1 MRKGIIFEK
10 LTTLVERDKVSAVKD
25 IYRDFMTMKATES
38 TKPEKENSQPL
49 LVGAAMLRA
58 RDLAEQGINGNR
70 LQRLVQNGQVERVGR
85 GLYRAGQ
92 AEETEYHTWTQ
103 AALLV
108 PQGVICLL
116 SALRFH
122 ELTTQAPFE
131 VWLAIGNKAW
141 RPKIVGVPLRIHYFS
156 DASLTSGIEEHQ
168 LAGVPVKI
176 YGAAKTVADC
186 FKFRNKIGVD
196 VALEALRAYLRQRL
210 PEKDLWDCAKICR
223 VQKVMIPYLEA
234 LQ

>member
-1 MRKGIIFEK
+1 
-10 LTTLVERDKVSAVKD
+10 
-25 IYRDFMTMKATES
+25 MKTTES
-38 TKPEKENSQPL
+38 VKLGKERSQPL
-49 LVGAAMLRA
+49 LVGAAMQRA

-70 LQRLVQNGQVERVGR
+70 LQRLVRTGQVERVGR
-85 GLYRAGQ
+85 GLYRTGQ
-92 AEETEYHTWTQ
+92 GEETEYHTWTQ

-108 PQGVICLL
+108 PQGVVCLL

-131 VWLAIGNKAW
+131 VWLAIDNKAW
-141 RPKIVGVPLRIHYFS
+141 RPTVTDVPLRIHYFS
-156 DASLTSGIEEHQ
+156 GASLTSGIEEHQ
-168 LAGVPVKI
+168 LAGVRVKI

-210 PEKDLWDCAKICR
+210 PEKDLWDYAKICR
-223 VQKVMIPYLEA
+223 VQKIMIPYLEA

>member
-1 MRKGIIFEK
+1 MTQAPENPKR
-10 LTTLVERDKVSAVKD
+10 SKD
-25 IYRDFMTMKATES
+25 GS
-38 TKPEKENSQPL
+38 SQL
-49 LVGAAMLRA
+49 LGGAALLRA
-58 RDLAEQGINGNR
+58 RDLTEQGINGNR
-70 LQRLVQNGQVERVGR
+70 LQRLVQAGKVERVGR

-92 AEETEYHTWTQ
+92 ADETEYHSWVQ

-122 ELTTQAPFE
+122 ELTTQATFE

-141 RPKIVGVPLRIHYFS
+141 RPTVADVPLRIHYFS
-156 DASLTSGIEEHQ
+156 GPSLTSGIEEHL

-196 VALEALRAYLRQRL
+196 VALEALRTYLRRRL
-210 PEKDLWDCAKICR
+210 PEEELWHCAKICR
-223 VQKVMIPYLEA
+223 VQKIMVPYLEA

>member
-1 MRKGIIFEK
+1 
-10 LTTLVERDKVSAVKD
+10 
-25 IYRDFMTMKATES
+25 
-38 TKPEKENSQPL
+38 
-49 LVGAAMLRA
+49 MLRA
-58 RDLAEQGINGNR
+58 RDLVEQGINGNR
-70 LQRLVQNGQVERVGR
+70 LQRLVQAGQVERVGR
-85 GLYRAGQ
+85 GLYRTAQ
-92 AEETEYHTWTQ
+92 AEETEYHTWAQ

-108 PQGVICLL
+108 PQGVVCLM

-141 RPKIVGVPLRIHYFS
+141 RPTVADVPLRIHYFS
-156 DASLTSGIEEHQ
+156 GPSLTSGIEEHQ

-176 YGAAKTVADC
+176 YSAAKTVADC

-210 PEKDLWDCAKICR
+210 PEKDLWDHAKICR
-223 VQKVMIPYLEA
+223 VQKIMTPYLEA

>member
-1 MRKGIIFEK
+1 MNPTGNTKQGN
-10 LTTLVERDKVSAVKD
+10 ERVQSFPISATV
-25 IYRDFMTMKATES
+25 
-38 TKPEKENSQPL
+38 
-49 LVGAAMLRA
+49 LRA
-58 RDLAEQGINGNR
+58 RDLAERGINGNR
-70 LQRLVQNGQVERVGR
+70 LQRLVRAGLVERVGR

-92 AEETEYHTWTQ
+92 AEETEYHTWAQ

-108 PQGVICLL
+108 PQGVICLM

-141 RPKIVGVPLRIHYFS
+141 RPKVTDVPLRIHYYS
-156 DASLTSGIEEHQ
+156 GASLTSGIEEHR

-196 VALEALRAYLRQRL
+196 VALEALRAYLRRRL
-210 PEKDLWDCAKICR
+210 PEKDLWDYAKICR

>member
-1 MRKGIIFEK
+1 
-10 LTTLVERDKVSAVKD
+10 
-25 IYRDFMTMKATES
+25 MKATENA
-38 TKPEKENSQPL
+38 KPGKESSQPL

-70 LQRLVQNGQVERVGR
+70 LQRLIRVGQVERVRR
-85 GLYRAGQ
+85 GLYQAGQ
-92 AEETEYHTWTQ
+92 GEETEYHTWAQ

-108 PQGVICLL
+108 PQGVVCLL

-141 RPKIVGVPLRIHYFS
+141 RPKVEDVPLRIHYFS
-156 DASLTSGIEEHQ
+156 GASLTSGIEEHQ
-168 LAGVPVKI
+168 FAGVPVKI

-210 PEKDLWDCAKICR
+210 PEKELWDYAKICR
-223 VQKVMIPYLEA
+223 VQKIMIPYLEA

>member
-1 MRKGIIFEK
+1 MRKSIIGGK
-10 LTTLVERDKVSAVKD
+10 LKTLVKWDRVSVVKSS
-25 IYRDFMTMKATES
+25 YRDFIAMKTTENA
-38 TKPEKENSQPL
+38 KLGKERSQPL

-58 RDLAEQGINGNR
+58 RDLAGQGINGNR
-70 LQRLVQNGQVERVGR
+70 LQRLVQAGQVERVGR
-85 GLYRAGQ
+85 GLYRAAQ
-92 AEETEYHTWTQ
+92 AEETEYHPWAQ

-108 PQGVICLL
+108 PQGVVCLM

-122 ELTTQAPFE
+122 ELATQAPFE

-141 RPKIVGVPLRIHYFS
+141 RPTVTDVPLRIHYFS
-156 DASLTSGIEEHQ
+156 GLSLTSGLEEHQ

-176 YGAAKTVADC
+176 YSAAKTVADC

-196 VALEALRAYLRQRL
+196 VALEALRAYLHRRL
-210 PEKDLWDCAKICR
+210 PEKDLWDYAKICR
-223 VQKVMIPYLEA
+223 VQKIMVPYLQA

>member
-1 MRKGIIFEK
+1 
-10 LTTLVERDKVSAVKD
+10 
-25 IYRDFMTMKATES
+25 MTKA
-38 TKPEKENSQPL
+38 PEKPKRSKDGPSQL
-49 LVGAAMLRA
+49 LGGASLLRA

-70 LQRLVQNGQVERVGR
+70 LQRLVQAGKVERVGR

-92 AEETEYHTWTQ
+92 ADETEYHSWVQ

-141 RPKIVGVPLRIHYFS
+141 RPTVTDVPLRIHYFS
-156 DASLTSGIEEHQ
+156 GPSLTSGIEEHL

-186 FKFRNKIGVD
+186 FKFRNKIGTD
-196 VALEALRAYLRQRL
+196 VALEALRTYLGQRL
-210 PEKDLWDCAKICR
+210 AEKDLWHYAKICR
-223 VQKVMIPYLEA
+223 VQKVMVPYLEA